1 MKMRRQ
7 IVDSG
12 FALLATAASLITAFI
27 TYRLVSQRLG
37 FAIFGLWALTNAA
50 MFPLRFADLSVN
62 SAVMR
67 YLGIAEGVG
76 LRRVI
81 GRVVAA
87 ALFTNFLAFGAFLV
101 VALFITP
108 TIIHHTIDVSLWG
121 AAIALMPYLV
131 GSALAQLAAGVFSN
145 AMLGLHRYR
154 FVYVTGIVVSGV
166 QLLFIIPLLDHFGIA
181 GYAIVQ
187 IIMYM
192 SQVIVFGVML
202 LFHPEPLD
210 SDAVASFTIREFYA
224 FAFKLNANAL
234 LATMVE
240 PLAKLLLGR
249 FSTLT
254 VVGAYE
260 ITLRIYNQ
268 ARGLLV
274 APMQPFAIAM
284 IKDHENS
291 NKFAKTYQ
299 ICLLYSLIMA
309 VGCLI
314 SIVPIWP
321 LLKLFILV
329 SDPTLPFIVIATASS
344 TSIALVSIPAYYG
357 SIAGNDVRPI
367 LLSTISYLVSTTAIG
382 WVLGYA
388 FGAVG
393 VLSAVII
400 GNLIATLVLLIAA
413 ERQLG
418 FHSMPPPRQLLS
430 HLNGLLDWTRA
441 RLSRRRAAP

>member
-12 FALLATAASLITAFI
+12 FALLATAVSLITAFI
-27 TYRLVSQRLG
+27 IYRLVSQRLG

-67 YLGIAEGVG
+67 YLGIAEGAG

-101 VALFITP
+101 AALFITP
-108 TIIHHTIDVSLWG
+108 TIIHHTIDSSLWG
-121 AAIALMPYLV
+121 DSIALMPYLV

-154 FVYVTGIVVSGV
+154 FVYLTGIVVSCI
-166 QLLFIIPLLDHFGIA
+166 QLLVVVPLLDRFGIA

-192 SQVIVFGVML
+192 CQVVIFGVML
-202 LFHPEPLD
+202 LIHPEPMG
-210 SDAVASFTIREFYA
+210 SDAVASFTLREFYA

-260 ITLRIYNQ
+260 VTLRIYNQ

-284 IKDHENS
+284 IRDREDQKLFS
-291 NKFAKTYQ
+291 KTYQ
-299 ICLLYSLIMA
+299 ICLLYSIVMA
-309 VGCLI
+309 IGCLI
-314 SIVPIWP
+314 SIGPIWP

-329 SDPTLPFIVIATASS
+329 SDPTLPFIVIAIASS

-357 SIAGNDVRPI
+357 SIAASDVRPI
-367 LLSTISYLVSTTAIG
+367 LLSTISYLVSTTVIG
-382 WVLGYA
+382 WVFGYA
-388 FGAVG
+388 FGAIG
-393 VLSAVII
+393 VLAAVII
-400 GNLIATLVLLIAA
+400 GNLIATAVLLIAA

-418 FHSMPPPRQLLS
+418 FRSMPRPRELFG
-430 HLNGLLDWTRA
+430 HMNGLIDWIRV